1 MSMTEESTSL
11 MTETPVAEAW
21 HSEEYNDLATQR
33 GWENAD
39 NVIKSYSELEKSAS
53 GKVKIPGE
61 EASPEERSS
70 FYNKIGRP
78 DSPEGY
84 EITDIPE
91 NVGMDDETLSQ
102 LRKDAFEAGVPK
114 VAFETVLKNY
124 LNRMSEQVVQSR
136 VDGEKVLK
144 EEVWK
149 GDYDKNIEIA
159 QRYVTEHCSD
169 EFKQVLE
176 DTGMG
181 NNPVFAKHFYEQG
194 KKVLSD
200 TLIRGS
206 QDSGERETEYK
217 PAYPNDPA
225 MYKNGDD
232 DESKRAREYFATR
245 GHVY

>member
-1 MSMTEESTSL
+1 
-11 MTETPVAEAW
+11 MTETPVETAW
-21 HSEEYNDLATQR
+21 HSEENAELVTQQ
-33 GWENAD
+33 GW
-39 NVIKSYSELEKSAS
+39 KSPDDPIRDYRELQKSAS
-53 GKVKIPGE
+53 GNVKIPGE
-61 EASPEERSS
+61 ESSPEERSA

-78 DSPEGY
+78 DTPEGY

-91 NVGMDDETLSQ
+91 NVGMDDETLNE
-102 LRKDAFEAGVPK
+102 LRNDAFKAGVPK

-136 VDGEKVLK
+136 VDGERVLK

-159 QRYVTEHCSD
+159 KRYVTEHCSD

-176 DTGMG
+176 DTGLG
-181 NNPVFAKHFYEQG
+181 NNPVFAKHFFEQG
-194 KKVLSD
+194 KKTLSD
-200 TLIRGS
+200 TLIKGS
-206 QDSGERETEYK
+206 QNSGEREAEYR
-217 PAYPNDPA
+217 PQYPNDPA

-232 DESKRAREYFATR
+232 EESKNARAYFISK

>member
-1 MSMTEESTSL
+1 MPEESASL
-11 MTETPVAEAW
+11 MTETPPETVW
-21 HSEEYNDLATQR
+21 HSEE
-33 GWENAD
+33 NAD
-39 NVIKSYSELEKSAS
+39 IVERKGWKSPDDAVKSYRESEKMSS
-53 GKVKIPGE
+53 GQVKIPGE
-61 EASPEERSS
+61 EASPEELSS
-70 FYNKIGRP
+70 FYTKIGRP
-78 DSPEGY
+78 DTPEGY
-84 EITDIPE
+84 EITDIPD

-102 LRKDAFEAGVPK
+102 LRNDAFKAGVPK

-159 QRYVTEHCSD
+159 KRYVTEHCSD

-176 DTGMG
+176 DTGLG
-181 NNPVFAKHFYEQG
+181 NNPVFAKHFFEQG
-194 KKVLSD
+194 KKTLSD
-200 TLIRGS
+200 SLIKGS
-206 QDSGERETEYK
+206 QDSGEREAEYK
-217 PAYPNDPA
+217 PAYPKSPD

-232 DESKRAREYFATR
+232 EESKKARAYFTAK